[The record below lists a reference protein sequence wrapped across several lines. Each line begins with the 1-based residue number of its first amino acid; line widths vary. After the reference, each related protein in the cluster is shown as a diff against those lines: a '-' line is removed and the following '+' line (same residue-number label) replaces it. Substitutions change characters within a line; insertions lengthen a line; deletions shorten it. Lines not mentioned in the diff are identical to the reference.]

1 MSAAM
6 SSRPQEPTSS
16 NLDRIIGERR
26 AKAEALRAAGSHPFR
41 NDIGPAISIASV
53 RAKYEPTKPPPP
65 PPRDPNAPKAA
76 KTDKDADP
84 GITPIDGESVR
95 VAGRVM
101 VKRAMGKTLFAPI
114 RDTTDQVQLY
124 LNVDTLDASDFE
136 NVLPQLDAGDI
147 VAAEGPAFWTKRGEL
162 SVLVK
167 RLWIVT
173 KSLRPLPDKWHG
185 MTDVELRYRQR
196 YLDLAVSPDVRD
208 VFRKRSM
215 IVRGIRKFLDERNF
229 LEVET
234 PMMHPIIGGAAAR
247 PFVTHHNALDMKLFM
262 RIAPEL
268 YLKRLVVGG
277 FERVYEIN
285 RNFRNE
291 GLSRQHNPEF
301 TMLEFYQAYAT
312 YTDLMDLTEA
322 MIGELALAV
331 NGSTKVV
338 WDGVEIDLS
347 PGWRRL
353 SIRNAVRDLGG
364 VAEADEVFTD
374 PHVATMVC
382 LAHKLPAAD
391 LSRVLLAGAGDQ
403 AEHAHAELTAALKNA
418 ERRADAARA
427 IISQYPSDEQKR
439 ITAGHI
445 GYLLFEAVAEAKLVQ
460 PTFLTE
466 FPLAVS
472 PLARKNDRDG
482 AFCDRFEL
490 FVNGK
495 EIANGFS
502 ELNDPDDQR
511 SRFQAQLHAKAVGA
525 DETMD
530 YDEDYCRALE
540 VGMPPTAGE
549 GIGIDRLAM
558 LLTGQASIRDVI
570 LFPLMRPE

>member
-6 SSRPQEPTSS
+6 SSRPSEPASS

-26 AKAEALRAAGSHPFR
+26 DKASALRAGGSDPFR
-41 NDIGPAISIASV
+41 NDIGPAISIAEV
-53 RAKYEPTKPPPP
+53 RAKYAATKPEAP
-65 PPRDPNAPKAA
+65 PPRDPNAPKPP
-76 KTDKDADP
+76 KDADA
-84 GITPIDGESVR
+84 GITPIDGVPMR

-114 RDTTDQVQLY
+114 RDTTDQIQLY
-124 LNVDTLDASDFE
+124 LNVDSLDAKDFE
-136 NVLPQLDAGDI
+136 TVLPHLDAGDI
-147 VAAEGPAFWTKRGEL
+147 VTAEGPAFWTKRGEL
-162 SVLVK
+162 SILAT

-196 YLDLAVSPDVRD
+196 YLDLAVSPDVRE
-208 VFRKRSM
+208 VFLKRSK
-215 IVRGIRKFLDERNF
+215 IVRGIRRFLDQRNF

-291 GLSRQHNPEF
+291 GLSRSHNPEF

-312 YTDLMDLTEA
+312 FTDLMDLTEA
-322 MIGELALAV
+322 MIGEVAQEV
-331 NGSTKVV
+331 NGSTKVT
-338 WDGVEIDLS
+338 WDGVEIDLA

-353 SIRNAVRDLGG
+353 SIRDAVRDLGG
-364 VAEADEVFTD
+364 IAEAEQVFTD
-374 PHVATMVC
+374 PHTATMVC

-391 LSRVLLAGAGDQ
+391 LARVLLAGAGDQ
-403 AEHAHAELTAALKNA
+403 SDTAHPELTAALKNP
-418 ERRADAARA
+418 ERRADAART
-427 IISQYPSDEQKR
+427 IIGQYPSDEQKR

-445 GYLLFEAVAEAKLVQ
+445 GYLLFEAVAEDKLVQ

-511 SRFQAQLHAKAVGA
+511 SRFQAQLRAKAAGA

>member
-6 SSRPQEPTSS
+6 SSRPSEPASS

-26 AKAEALRAAGSHPFR
+26 EKASALRAAGSDPFR
-41 NDIGPAISIASV
+41 NDVGPAATIASV
-53 RAKYEPTKPPPP
+53 RAKYAATKPEAP
-65 PPRDPNAPKAA
+65 PPRDPNAPKEP
-76 KTDKDADP
+76 KQADP

-101 VKRAMGKTLFAPI
+101 VKREMGKTLFAPI
-114 RDTTDQVQLY
+114 RDTTDQIQLF
-124 LNVDTLDASDFE
+124 LNVDALAPEDYETI
-136 NVLPQLDAGDI
+136 LPRLDAGDI

-162 SVLVK
+162 SIQVK

-196 YLDLAVSPDVRD
+196 YLDLAVSPDVRE
-208 VFRKRSM
+208 VFRKRSA
-215 IVRGIRKFLDERNF
+215 IVRGIRRFLDARDY

-247 PFVTHHNALDMKLFM
+247 PFITHHNALDMKLFM

-312 YTDLMDLTEA
+312 YTELMDLTEA
-322 MIGELALAV
+322 MIGELALEV
-331 NGSTKVV
+331 NGSTKVT
-338 WDGVEIDLS
+338 WDGVEIDLA

-353 SIRNAVRDLGG
+353 SIRDAVKDLGG
-364 VAEADEVFTD
+364 VAEADQVFTD
-374 PHVATMVC
+374 PHVATMVS
-382 LAHKLPAAD
+382 LAKKLPAAD
-391 LSRVLLAGAGDQ
+391 LARVLLAGTGGEPDT
-403 AEHAHAELTAALKNA
+403 AHADLTAALKNP
-418 ERRADAARA
+418 ERRADAART
-427 IISQYPSDEQKR
+427 IIGQYASDEQRR

-445 GYLLFEAVAEAKLVQ
+445 GYLLFEAVAEDKLVQ

-511 SRFQAQLHAKAVGA
+511 SRFQAQQRAKAVGA

-558 LLTGQASIRDVI
+558 LLTGQSSIRDVI